1 MSKRSLSDATTAH
14 EPLRASTA
22 ADATS
27 LADCAT
33 LNGGLP
39 SATAAVLMPWV
50 GFGTYKL
57 GQSAAKAATLAAL
70 RCGYRAIDTAY
81 IYAGEKCE
89 PEVGKAIATAL
100 SEGTLRS
107 REELFVTT
115 KHWRKFHGYDETL
128 KCLNTSLQRL
138 QLEHVDLWLM
148 HWPGP
153 AWSTMN
159 RKKDEI
165 AAHGPWFYAASGH
178 GADEIAALRAET
190 WRAMEEALKAGK
202 CRAIGVS
209 NFTVAHLETVLVAT
223 NFPFATRGGSRPGCV
238 FFAQPSVKQ
247 AEGPHVKS
255 WRYMATLQPSPVCC
269 QIDSRGLPRHRLP
282 SRGHFSDQRSPL
294 ITPWTVCS
302 GYENN
307 SAPPSLLTASPS
319 GCTNQKARWVANTAA
334 RPRPCGERSLKQLRQ
349 SAEQTPRPHPLRC
362 PRCDPSRPCHTR
374 H

>member
-209 NFTVAHLETVLVAT
+209 NFTVAHLETLKRTAT
-223 NFPFATRGGSRPGCV
+223 VWPPAVNQVEMHPL
-238 FFAQPSVKQ
+238 FAQEELQ
-247 AEGPHVKS
+247 AYCAREG
-255 WRYMATLQPSPVCC
+255 
-269 QIDSRGLPRHRLP
+269 IRLTAYA
-282 SRGHFSDQRSPL
+282 SLGGQDGSKAKWEALGGRL
-294 ITPWTVCS
+294 L
-302 GYENN
+302 E
-307 SAPPSLLTASPS
+307 APPVLAAAAAHEGATPAQVLL
-319 GCTNQKARWVANTAA
+319 RWALHKGATVIPKSQSAA
-334 RPRPCGERSLKQLRQ
+334 RM
-349 SAEQTPRPHPLRC
+349 AENAALFGFALTHAEVAAIDALAANAPASEGRLCWRNDPLRLL
-362 PRCDPSRPCHTR
+362 DFE
-374 H
+374 